1 MSYGG
6 RCEMKKSKLIIFVVL
21 IIVIGVILFLVFN
34 KNAAKVFKSG
44 NNKNSQEIVDY
55 ILNISSYDVNVTVE
69 VNSNKNHNKYIIR
82 QQYVSPNIVAQE
94 VIEPTNIAGI
104 KITNDGT
111 NLKLENS
118 NLNLNTVFENYSYL
132 GDNCLDLIAF
142 IENYKQ
148 SGESTF
154 IEEENQIIMK
164 TKSGNE
170 NKYTKNKTLYIDKKS
185 CKPTKLEIKD
195 NNEKTTVYILYN
207 EVEIN
212 STNKEDIVA
221 FEMNNVSK
229 NI

>member
-1 MSYGG
+1 
-6 RCEMKKSKLIIFVVL
+6 MKKGKLIILIAL
-21 IIVIGVILFLVFN
+21 IILAGVILFLVFN
-34 KNAAKVFKSG
+34 KNTAKVFKNG

-55 ILNISSYDVNVTVE
+55 ILNISSYDVNITVE
-69 VNSNKNHNKYIIR
+69 VNGNKNHNKYILK
-82 QQYVSPNIVAQE
+82 QKYVSPNISTQE

-118 NLNLNTVFENYSYL
+118 NLNLSTVFENYNYL
-132 GDNCLDLIAF
+132 GDNCLDLISF

-148 SGESTF
+148 NPESTF
-154 IEEENQIIMK
+154 IEEEDQIIMK

-170 NKYTKNKTLYIDKKS
+170 NRYTKNKILYIDKQS

-212 STNKEDIVA
+212 STNKEDIAA
-221 FEMNNVSK
+221 FVINNIRI